1 MEFWKLGQMRE
12 GLLLSLA
19 SKTPEAKKY
28 LDLRIFLTKES
39 GNTMS
44 LQICLAKRALLKALN
59 L

>member
-1 MEFWKLGQMRE
+1 MRE